1 MTVTELFDQLA
12 ALDLAA
18 GEYAVFGSG
27 PLAIRGLIN
36 DPNDLDIL
44 CRGETWERIRR
55 TGSVETQSD
64 GSKIVSFQDGQL
76 TFGNTWAYGSFDID
90 DLIQSAEIIDG
101 LPFVLMKHV
110 VAYKEIRGN
119 DRDQIHLELIASAGL
134 V

>member
-27 PLAIRGLIN
+27 PLAIRGLID
-36 DPNDLDIL
+36 DPTDLDVL
-44 CRGETWERIRR
+44 CRDETWERVRR
-55 TGSVETQSD
+55 TGSVETLSD

-110 VAYKEIRGN
+110 VTYKEIRGN
-119 DRDQIHLELIASAGL
+119 DRDWIHLDLIAGAGL

>member
-1 MTVTELFDQLA
+1 LTVTELFDQLA

-27 PLAIRGLIN
+27 PLAIRGLID
-36 DPNDLDIL
+36 DPTDLDVL
-44 CRGETWERIRR
+44 CRDETWERVRR
-55 TGSVETQSD
+55 TGSVETLSD

-110 VAYKEIRGN
+110 VTYKEIRGN
-119 DRDQIHLELIASAGL
+119 DRDWIHLDLIAGAGL

>member
-1 MTVTELFDQLA
+1 M
-12 ALDLAA
+12 
-18 GEYAVFGSG
+18 
-27 PLAIRGLIN
+27 
-36 DPNDLDIL
+36 
-44 CRGETWERIRR
+44 ETL
-55 TGSVETQSD
+55 SD

-110 VAYKEIRGN
+110 VTYKEIRGN
-119 DRDQIHLELIASAGL
+119 DRDWIHLDLIAGAGL